1 MLINVI
7 GFIMVFLGLIIF
19 MITKSIG
26 ITGVFIFGGAALVCT
41 SFVEMSFFDY
51 VVVNK
56 NEAMVRKRI
65 YITLLPLTLIS
76 AILTLGKAPLKIPV
90 FEKYYIVKA
99 QENKTLIV
107 VTNAFITGDEE
118 VLASQENYEIVKL
131 SFKEY
136 FRLWRE
142 QTKLY
147 KSGQVSKDIA
157 ESVCVDCDK
166 TVRKEKIKLSLAI
179 VFTLLSL
186 TGITAGEVALALSY
200 AVFFLPMVIL
210 WIPDLIKA
218 KAKQKA
224 YKAANKL

>member
-1 MLINVI
+1 MLINGI

-19 MITKSIG
+19 MITESIG
-26 ITGVFIFGGAALVCT
+26 ITGVFILGGAVLVFT
-41 SFVEMSFFDY
+41 SFVERSFFDY

-56 NEAMVRKRI
+56 NEAMVRKRS
-65 YITLLPLTLIS
+65 YITILPFTLIS

-99 QENKTLIV
+99 QEIESLTV
-107 VTNAFITGDEE
+107 VTNAFITNNEE

-157 ESVCVDCDK
+157 E
-166 TVRKEKIKLSLAI
+166 
-179 VFTLLSL
+179 
-186 TGITAGEVALALSY
+186 
-200 AVFFLPMVIL
+200 
-210 WIPDLIKA
+210 
-218 KAKQKA
+218 
-224 YKAANKL
+224 